1 MRGGPIDRCWE
12 ARGKCSDALVE
23 FTLFSSNTPQRE
35 EADNWA
41 KPFPQL
47 VSAARISLLK
57 W

>member
-1 MRGGPIDRCWE
+1 MDRSSV

-23 FTLFSSNTPQRE
+23 FTLFSLNTSQRE

-47 VSAARISLLK
+47 DSAARLSLLK